1 MNQQQV
7 QDKQGNPNRL
17 GPNYG
22 SNSHVNKI
30 IHSKN
35 ILNSIAKEDQMND
48 QYANS
53 PISTP
58 FKKIRYSTLRSEQL
72 SSPEQTTLNL
82 SLSNNQNG
90 VFSGT
95 FYGGMNLSQVNNSKQ
110 TLDNVRTEYF
120 QHNAQ
125 NQSSIQQY
133 AAQSRITSFQNEQKG
148 VQQSKSNNLVPQLR
162 LNKVV
167 SGYANQV
174 NSIESLDIDS
184 SSCTNRTSKERKGSI
199 ESFKSKIIVNGFFTE
214 RQSSTSKFDDNRK
227 CTEISPQSKR
237 VLKEKDTNK
246 KLISLKQTSHQGQAN
261 DKKNTFLQPKTK
273 IVDTKLSINKT
284 DQIQE
289 EEFSNPQLEFE
300 HLNQRRLSVR
310 PVFIRESEQVQNIQK
325 SQDNLIDGYYS
336 PIASQN
342 QINLLQQMN
351 RHSISSI
358 YENKQRKT
366 SKQRQDEILHSS
378 QINDQQKSIVATA
391 KNISTNF
398 QQQQQLKSSLK
409 QSKNQNSQISK
420 QLINLTI
427 KKCISNQSQQQK
439 SPTLSSKN
447 SKREKLNLKK
457 EDTLNNQSVKIPDKQ
472 IFFLDQNEEKS
483 IQDGAIQKY
492 KTESDLYKHAT
503 SSNQKST
510 IQFNLSAIEQEK
522 QDEQDLNSDENY
534 KEKQKIL
541 MTKSVPN
548 LDKVYKNNLK
558 KIVNTIQ
565 QQQSNSK
572 QSRLQQFIES
582 QAQKKS
588 NKYYISKGLNVKNQG
603 DLIEY
608 WKTLKEKIYAKNNV
622 ELVFKKN
629 KFDQKCLNSLME
641 IIENINKFI
650 STDYANYWQYSQYID
665 FLSSQINLL
674 QQNQQLSYYF
684 LIRLFSIQGKF
695 SYQCGNI
702 YNALKSF
709 LAAKRLANQHRD
721 YKFKLKM
728 HKHLGQCFKLI
739 KDLRQAKSQ
748 FIKMLLLSWFL
759 NDKDSELQSYD
770 ELGIIFYYE
779 CDIPLAQRLHQ
790 RLCFDIV
797 EGEDSKAKQ
806 SAVDHFK
813 QKLKYNDQQKNIEFT
828 EEFQEKL
835 KKTKKIRMKNQNTD
849 IEEVNFSDSSDEEP
863 DYYLREILQQ
873 DLQKQ
878 EQRENERMEQLKSE
892 NSSRN
897 IKLRYSKLSQEREHS
912 KEQEQIYQR
921 IQNSILFSQNND
933 AEKKKNPTILISHL
947 SRNRSSNNYKETTV
961 KEYQYFHWK
970 KFQEHIQEIKDQQL
984 LSQVSPSIVQNFKRN
999 SVIRFNDEQTP
1010 VSLTNIKT
1018 QNNIQQMPMENLQDV
1033 NLFRFVVS
1041 NNNLKIL
1048 TVNLEKLRKQILLLL
1063 ENIERY
1069 ESNIRNQ
1076 NIPAKRNAFFFH

>member
-1 MNQQQV
+1 MYQQQA
-7 QDKQGNPNRL
+7 QDNKQGNTNRL
-17 GPNYG
+17 VPHNG
-22 SNSHVNKI
+22 HVNKI
-30 IHSKN
+30 IRSKN

-82 SLSNNQNG
+82 SLTNNQNG

-95 FYGGMNLSQVNNSKQ
+95 FYGGMNSSQVNNSKQ
-110 TLDNVRTEYF
+110 TLENVRTEYF

-125 NQSSIQQY
+125 NQSSIQQNTT
-133 AAQSRITSFQNEQKG
+133 QSRVNSFQNEQKG

-162 LNKVV
+162 LNKVI

-184 SSCTNRTSKERKGSI
+184 SSCTNRASKERKRSI
-199 ESFKSKIIVNGFFTE
+199 ENFRSKIIINGFFTE
-214 RQSSTSKFDDNRK
+214 RQSCTSRCEDHRK
-227 CTEISPQSKR
+227 GREISPQTKR

-246 KLISLKQTSHQGQAN
+246 KLITLKQTSHQVQQVN
-261 DKKNTFLQPKTK
+261 DKKNTFQQPKTK
-273 IVDTKLSINKT
+273 DENTKLWVNKT
-284 DQIQE
+284 DKIQE

-300 HLNQRRLSVR
+300 HLNQRRLSMK
-310 PVFIRESEQVQNIQK
+310 PIFNRESEQAQNIQR
-325 SQDNLIDGYYS
+325 SQDNIIDGYYS

-342 QINLLQQMN
+342 QINIQQQMS
-351 RHSISSI
+351 RHSISTA

-366 SKQRQDEILHSS
+366 SKQNQDGILHSS
-378 QINDQQKSIVATA
+378 QVSDQQKNIIATI

-398 QQQQQLKSSLK
+398 QQHSQLKSSLK
-409 QSKNQNSQISK
+409 QSKNQNQQISK
-420 QLINLTI
+420 QLTSLAI
-427 KKCISNQSQQQK
+427 KKCVSNQSQQQK
-439 SPTLSSKN
+439 SPTLSSNN

-457 EDTLNNQSVKIPDKQ
+457 EDTLNNQSVKIPDRQ
-472 IFFLDQNEEKS
+472 IFFLDQNEKT
-483 IQDGAIQKY
+483 IQDGAFLKY

-503 SSNQKST
+503 SSNQKNT
-510 IQFNLSAIEQEK
+510 IQFNLSAVAQEK
-522 QDEQDLNSDENY
+522 QDEMNQNSSGDLND
-534 KEKQKIL
+534 KQKIL

-548 LDKVYKNNLK
+548 LDKMYKNNLQ

-565 QQQSNSK
+565 KQQNISK
-572 QSRLQQFIES
+572 QSRLQQFLEN
-582 QAQKKS
+582 QATKKS
-588 NKYYISKGLNVKNQG
+588 NKIYISKGLNVKNQG
-603 DLIEY
+603 DLIEF
-608 WKTLKEKIYAKNNV
+608 WNTLKEKIYAKNNV

-629 KFDQKCLNSLME
+629 KFEQKCLNAMME
-641 IIENINKFI
+641 IVENINQLTSNDNASF
-650 STDYANYWQYSQYID
+650 WQYNQFID
-665 FLSSQINLL
+665 FLGNIINLL
-674 QQNQQLSYYF
+674 QQNQQFSYYF
-684 LIRLFSIQGKF
+684 LIRLYSIQGKF

-709 LAAKRLANQHRD
+709 LAAKRLANQYKD

-728 HKHLGQCFKLI
+728 HKHLGLCFKLI

-748 FIKMLLLSWFL
+748 FMKMLLLSWFL
-759 NDKDSELQSYD
+759 DDRDSELQSYD
-770 ELGIIFYYE
+770 ELGIVFYYE

-806 SAVDHFK
+806 SAVDNFK
-813 QKLKYNDQQKNIEFT
+813 QKLKYSDQQKNIEFT

-892 NSSRN
+892 NSQRN
-897 IKLRYSKLSQEREHS
+897 IKLRYSKFTQEREHS
-912 KEQEQIYQR
+912 KEQDQIYQR
-921 IQNSILFSQNND
+921 IQNSLLFSQNNEP
-933 AEKKKNPTILISHL
+933 EKKKNPTILISHL

-970 KFQEHIQEIKDQQL
+970 KYQDHIQEIKNQQQ
-984 LSQVSPSIVQNFKRN
+984 SQVNPSIVQNFKRN

-1018 QNNIQQMPMENLQDV
+1018 QNNIQQLPIENSQDA

-1041 NNNLKIL
+1041 NHNLKIL
-1048 TVNLEKLRKQILLLL
+1048 TVSLEKLRKQILLLL

-1069 ESNIRNQ
+1069 ESNLKNQ
-1076 NIPAKRNAFFFH
+1076 NVPAKRNGFFFH

>member
-1 MNQQQV
+1 
-7 QDKQGNPNRL
+7 
-17 GPNYG
+17 
-22 SNSHVNKI
+22 
-30 IHSKN
+30 
-35 ILNSIAKEDQMND
+35 MND
-48 QYANS
+48 QYANT

-58 FKKIRYSTLRSEQL
+58 FKNIRYSTLRSEQQ

-82 SLSNNQNG
+82 SISNNQNG

-95 FYGGMNLSQVNNSKQ
+95 FYGGINLSQVNNSKQ
-110 TLDNVRTEYF
+110 TLESVRNEYF
-120 QHNAQ
+120 QQNSQ
-125 NQSSIQQY
+125 NQSSIQKNTT
-133 AAQSRITSFQNEQKG
+133 QSRIPSFQNENKG
-148 VQQSKSNNLVPQLR
+148 AQQSKSNNLVPQLR

-174 NSIESLDIDS
+174 NSIENLNIDS
-184 SSCTNRTSKERKGSI
+184 SSCTNRTSKETKGSI
-199 ESFKSKIIVNGFFTE
+199 ESFRSKIIVNGFFTE
-214 RQSSTSKFDDNRK
+214 RQSSTLKFDDSRK
-227 CTEISPQSKR
+227 GTEISPLTKR

-246 KLISLKQTSHQGQAN
+246 KLISLQQASLQGQAN
-261 DKKNTFLQPKTK
+261 DKKNTLLQPKTK
-273 IVDTKLSINKT
+273 NENTKIWVKKT
-284 DQIQE
+284 DKIQE
-289 EEFSNPQLEFE
+289 EELSNPQLEFA
-300 HLNQRRLSVR
+300 HLNQRRLSAR
-310 PVFIRESEQVQNIQK
+310 PIFNRESEQAQNIQM

-342 QINLLQQMN
+342 QINIYQQVN
-351 RHSISSI
+351 TYSINSI
-358 YENKQRKT
+358 QDNKQRMT
-366 SKQRQDEILHSS
+366 SKQHQDGILHSS
-378 QINDQQKSIVATA
+378 QVNDQQKSIITSV
-391 KNISTNF
+391 KNISTNV
-398 QQQQQLKSSLK
+398 QQHSQLKSSLK
-409 QSKNQNSQISK
+409 QSKNQNSQASK
-420 QLINLTI
+420 QLISLTI

-439 SPTLSSKN
+439 SPTLSSTN
-447 SKREKLNLKK
+447 SKKEKFNLKK
-457 EDTLNNQSVKIPDKQ
+457 EDTLNNQSVQIPDKQ
-472 IFFLDQNEEKS
+472 IFLLDQNEKT
-483 IQDGAIQKY
+483 IQDSGFLKY
-492 KTESDLYKHAT
+492 KTESDLFKHAT
-503 SSNQKST
+503 SSNQKNT
-510 IQFNLSAIEQEK
+510 IQFNLSALEQEK
-522 QDEQDLNSDENY
+522 QDEKGQNKSSNFNN
-534 KEKQKIL
+534 KQKIL

-548 LDKVYKNNLK
+548 LDKMYKNNLQ

-565 QQQSNSK
+565 QQQNISK

-582 QAQKKS
+582 QEAKKS
-588 NKYYISKGLNVKNQG
+588 NKFYISKGLNVKNQG
-603 DLIEY
+603 DLIEF
-608 WKTLKEKIYAKNNV
+608 WNTLKEKIYAKNNV

-629 KFDQKCLNSLME
+629 KFEQKCLSALME
-641 IIENINKFI
+641 IIENINQFI
-650 STDYANYWQYSQYID
+650 STDNRNFWQYNQYID
-665 FLSSQINLL
+665 FLSNQINLL
-674 QQNQQLSYYF
+674 QQNQQLSYYL

-695 SYQCGNI
+695 SYQCSNI

-709 LAAKRLANQHRD
+709 LAAKRLANQYKD

-779 CDIPLAQRLHQ
+779 CNISLAQRLHQ
-790 RLCFDIV
+790 RLCHGIV

-806 SAVDHFK
+806 SAVDSFK
-813 QKLKYNDQQKNIEFT
+813 QKLKYNDQKKNIEFT

-835 KKTKKIRMKNQNTD
+835 QKTKKIRMKNQNTD

-878 EQRENERMEQLKSE
+878 EQHENERMEQLKNQ

-921 IQNSILFSQNND
+921 IQNSILFPQNND
-933 AEKKKNPTILISHL
+933 PKKKKNPTILISHL

-970 KFQEHIQEIKDQQL
+970 KFQEHIQEIKNQQM
-984 LSQVSPSIVQNFKRN
+984 SQVNPSIVQNFQRN
-999 SVIRFNDEQTP
+999 SVIQFSDEQTP

-1018 QNNIQQMPMENLQDV
+1018 QNNLQQTLMENLQDA

-1063 ENIERY
+1063 QNIERY
-1069 ESNIRNQ
+1069 ESNLRNQ
-1076 NIPAKRNAFFFH
+1076 NVPAKRNAFYFN